1 MISYV
6 PAFLHIH
13 VAKVCLELG
22 RNLITASYISKE
34 MEQLHEQVKQ
44 KGLTFL
50 NELGL
55 DPGID
60 HMTTMK
66 TLNEVEEQK
75 GKVIE
80 Y

>member
-1 MISYV
+1 MINYV

>member
-1 MISYV
+1 VISYV